1 MSEQEFV
8 VQQFQ
13 KAFLNWREEPFVL
26 YGLGKNTEAI
36 LQGAKGYQFAGLM
49 DARNVGNKFWG
60 LKVLSDQEV
69 LELKPRVVII
79 ARESIVP
86 VIYQRIAYMQEKH
99 DIPIYNFRGELLG
112 QKERKYSNQNL
123 PYWNIAEADL
133 RNAIDSH
140 EYISFDIFDTLIMR
154 KVLEP
159 TDVFDIVERLLEEKG
174 FENNR
179 FRERRVSAEEA
190 LKYPAIGQICEELGK
205 RYYISEEIL
214 CQWMQLETMVES
226 RVLVPRGKMIE
237 LYRYALDQG
246 KKVFLISDMY
256 FPEKEMERFL
266 RKCGV
271 EDWDGLFV
279 SCDYGRGKSE
289 GGLFAV
295 YKQHVAG
302 EKYLHIGDNRRSDG
316 EMAREYGL
324 DTFQIYS
331 GYEMWMA
338 SAMQTTLA
346 HVESLEQRCILGN
359 LIWRCCENPFVLQKG
374 KGVLAVDSPEKI
386 GELFLGVLYDEFVG
400 WLAGEL
406 AGKEIEQLL
415 LPARDGFLIEQM
427 LIQQGVQSFEYK
439 YFKASRRAV
448 SVAAIQSTEDIL
460 LLAERG
466 FQGTYGELL
475 QRRYGVN
482 PRPGDALQNRK
493 VKGAPVYDIREYVLS
508 YQEEIFLQAE
518 QERCNYLA
526 YLRSLGLLN
535 EKKQAIFDFVA
546 GGTVQYFMQ
555 KLLNE
560 RLVGVYFAT
569 MNHPVVRYH
578 LEEDIVS
585 AYGNICSYGVE
596 NQVAKHYLFLE
607 TIMVDGYPT
616 LNHVESDKFIYEKDE
631 NDSFSVVQKV
641 QQGIL
646 RYQRDMMEIK
656 ELVPRW
662 KDQRDFAD
670 QLFGMLFDGGCQVS
684 EDIRQVFTNDDV
696 FDGVETYQVWK
707 G

>member
-190 LKYPAIGQICEELGK
+190 LKYPAIGQIYEELGK

-508 YQEEIFLQAE
+508 YQEL
-518 QERCNYLA
+518 
-526 YLRSLGLLN
+526 
-535 EKKQAIFDFVA
+535 
-546 GGTVQYFMQ
+546 
-555 KLLNE
+555 
-560 RLVGVYFAT
+560 
-569 MNHPVVRYH
+569 PV
-578 LEEDIVS
+578 
-585 AYGNICSYGVE
+585 
-596 NQVAKHYLFLE
+596 
-607 TIMVDGYPT
+607 
-616 LNHVESDKFIYEKDE
+616 
-631 NDSFSVVQKV
+631 
-641 QQGIL
+641 
-646 RYQRDMMEIK
+646 
-656 ELVPRW
+656 
-662 KDQRDFAD
+662 
-670 QLFGMLFDGGCQVS
+670 
-684 EDIRQVFTNDDV
+684 
-696 FDGVETYQVWK
+696 
-707 G
+707 

>member
-190 LKYPAIGQICEELGK
+190 LKYPAIGQIYEELGK

-289 GGLFAV
+289 GGAF
-295 YKQHVAG
+295 
-302 EKYLHIGDNRRSDG
+302 
-316 EMAREYGL
+316 
-324 DTFQIYS
+324 
-331 GYEMWMA
+331 
-338 SAMQTTLA
+338 
-346 HVESLEQRCILGN
+346 
-359 LIWRCCENPFVLQKG
+359 CC
-374 KGVLAVDSPEKI
+374 
-386 GELFLGVLYDEFVG
+386 
-400 WLAGEL
+400 
-406 AGKEIEQLL
+406 
-415 LPARDGFLIEQM
+415 
-427 LIQQGVQSFEYK
+427 
-439 YFKASRRAV
+439 
-448 SVAAIQSTEDIL
+448 
-460 LLAERG
+460 
-466 FQGTYGELL
+466 
-475 QRRYGVN
+475 
-482 PRPGDALQNRK
+482 
-493 VKGAPVYDIREYVLS
+493 
-508 YQEEIFLQAE
+508 LQA
-518 QERCNYLA
+518 A
-526 YLRSLGLLN
+526 
-535 EKKQAIFDFVA
+535 
-546 GGTVQYFMQ
+546 
-555 KLLNE
+555 
-560 RLVGVYFAT
+560 
-569 MNHPVVRYH
+569 
-578 LEEDIVS
+578 
-585 AYGNICSYGVE
+585 CS
-596 NQVAKHYLFLE
+596 
-607 TIMVDGYPT
+607 
-616 LNHVESDKFIYEKDE
+616 
-631 NDSFSVVQKV
+631 
-641 QQGIL
+641 
-646 RYQRDMMEIK
+646 R
-656 ELVPRW
+656 
-662 KDQRDFAD
+662 
-670 QLFGMLFDGGCQVS
+670 
-684 EDIRQVFTNDDV
+684 
-696 FDGVETYQVWK
+696 
-707 G
+707 